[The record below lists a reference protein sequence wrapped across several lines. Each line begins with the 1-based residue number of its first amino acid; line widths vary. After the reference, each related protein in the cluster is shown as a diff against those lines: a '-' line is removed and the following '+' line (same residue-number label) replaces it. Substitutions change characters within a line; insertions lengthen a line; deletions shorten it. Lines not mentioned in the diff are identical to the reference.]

1 MKDNFTIS
9 EYLSLGYLYLLV
21 LGILED
27 AIYYSFLDINIL
39 KYATI
44 LDVLL
49 SPIVLLTSNVGIPI
63 IIIIAII
70 FLYVWVAVL
79 APRFHKRY
87 REKKWYRKFNKDI
100 DKSDQRVIRQ
110 SSVHFLIKATAGLI
124 LSFYLGL
131 GIGGG
136 IATSERIE
144 TNKLK
149 SDHIITFQDKQTL
162 KVKIIGQNS
171 AYLFY
176 VATGEKQITIA
187 PIIQNIKTIQKLDE
201 E

>member
-21 LGILED
+21 LGILRD
-27 AIYYSFLDINIL
+27 TIYYSFLDINIL
-39 KYATI
+39 NYATI

-49 SPIVLLTSNVGIPI
+49 SPIVLLTSHVATPI
-63 IIIIAII
+63 IIIVVIAC
-70 FLYVWVAVL
+70 LYVWVIVL
-79 APRFHKRY
+79 APRLHKRY
-87 REKKWYRKFNKDI
+87 REKKWYRKINKDI
-100 DKSDQRVIRQ
+100 EKSDQRVARQ
-110 SSVHFLIKATAGLI
+110 SSVHFLVRSMAGVI
-124 LSFYLGL
+124 LCFYLGM

-136 IATSERIE
+136 MATSERIK